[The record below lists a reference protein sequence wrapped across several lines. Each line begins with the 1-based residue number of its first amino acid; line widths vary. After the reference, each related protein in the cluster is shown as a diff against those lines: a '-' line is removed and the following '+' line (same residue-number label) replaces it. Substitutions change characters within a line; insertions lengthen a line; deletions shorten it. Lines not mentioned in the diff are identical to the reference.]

1 METNSSHAAAAAAV
15 EDEEEASRAVPPST
29 AKTRATSWSDLL
41 DDPLGNISARLPL
54 IDYLSFR
61 GVCKNWRLFPSGCS
75 HIAEFSK
82 ERPWMLLYDVGVD
95 GGNKCYLYDHL
106 HPKCCEMS
114 LPHLR
119 GATCMESKD
128 GWLLATR
135 ERELFFFN
143 PFSTQ
148 VINLVMYPDRKS
160 SHRLFTFTEPPTSPD
175 CVVFAVHRLGASVV
189 EIGRFSV
196 GDDMWERVLVEDVR
210 PPIETLDGIDH
221 RRQCAASYDRSEINE
236 SVDFVSSN
244 LVFSF
249 SFEDFLLRHRH
260 LNHDREIPDST
271 FLDEFVNLHRE
282 DWLRRSGQKRI
293 SVSFCSLQMMVD
305 DVVDFFPFVCE
316 YAADGTTTTDATKS
330 MKAAWLEPRFP
341 SRS

>member
-1 METNSSHAAAAAAV
+1 MATNSDDAAAV
-15 EDEEEASRAVPPST
+15 EDEEEAPRAVPPST
-29 AKTRATSWSDLL
+29 TKSRATSWSDLL
-41 DDPLGNISARLPL
+41 DGPLGKISARLPL

-82 ERPWMLLYDVGVD
+82 KHPWMLLYDVGVD
-95 GGNKCYLYDHL
+95 GGNTCYLYDRL

-119 GATCMESKD
+119 GATCMESKA

-148 VINLVMYPDRKS
+148 VIDLVMYPDRKS
-160 SHRLFTFTEPPTSPD
+160 SHQLFTFTSPPTSPD
-175 CVVFAVHRLGASVV
+175 CVVFGVHRLGASVV
-189 EIGRFSV
+189 EIGRCSV
-196 GDDMWERVLVEDVR
+196 GDDEWERVLVEDVR

-221 RRQCAASYDRSEINE
+221 RGQSIASSNRREINH
-236 SVDFVSSN
+236 SVDFVSSD
-244 LVFSF
+244 LAYSF
-249 SFEDFLLRHRH
+249 SFEDYLLRHRH
-260 LNHDREIPDST
+260 LNPARERPEPT
-271 FLDEFVNLHRE
+271 FLDKFVNLHRE

-305 DVVDFFPFVCE
+305 DVVGLFPFVRE

-330 MKAAWLEPRFP
+330 VKAAWLEPRFP